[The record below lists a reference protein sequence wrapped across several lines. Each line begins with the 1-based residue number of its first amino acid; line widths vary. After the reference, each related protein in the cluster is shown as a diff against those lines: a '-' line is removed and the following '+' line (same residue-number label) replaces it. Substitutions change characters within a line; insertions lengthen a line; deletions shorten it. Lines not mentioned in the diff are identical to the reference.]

1 MELRRLRYFV
11 AVAEELHFSRAAERL
26 HIGQPPLSQQ
36 IQLLEDELGVR
47 LLDRT
52 RRWVRLTEVGRLFLQ
67 DARRILAL
75 SEQAVETA
83 RRAERGEVGELRI
96 GFTSSTPLTEA
107 FNKAVNEYRRS
118 FPRVT
123 LSLAEMPTLRQAE
136 AIRERR
142 IDLGFLRPPQT
153 ALPREIATTPLRRD
167 PLMLVAPS
175 DHALMRRKSV
185 PIRDLA
191 DQPFIMFS
199 ADAGTGVQSLVLDLC
214 REAGFEPKT
223 ALQAREGS
231 TIIGLVAAG
240 CGIAILPESF
250 NAIRIK
256 GVSYLPIADRAAKTQ
271 LVLARH
277 SADRSPLVDSFIEL
291 ALRAVAS
298 PS

>member
-36 IQLLEDELGVR
+36 IQLLEEELGVR

-52 RRWVRLTEVGRLFLQ
+52 RRWVKLTEAGRLFLD

-83 RRAERGEVGELRI
+83 RRADRGEVGELRI

-107 FNKAVNEYRRS
+107 FNKAVNEYRKA

-123 LSLAEMPTLRQAE
+123 LSLSDMPTLRQLE

-142 IDLGFLRPPQT
+142 IDLGFLRPPDT
-153 ALPREIATTPLRRD
+153 VLPRDVVTTPLRRD

-175 DHALMRRKSV
+175 NHPLMRRKS
-185 PIRDLA
+185 ISIKELA
-191 DQPFIMFS
+191 DQPFVMFS
-199 ADAGTGVQSLVLDLC
+199 PDAGTGVQSLVLRLC
-214 REAGFEPKT
+214 REAGFEPKM

-240 CGIAILPESF
+240 CGISILPESF
-250 NAIRIK
+250 HAIRIK
-256 GVSYLPIADRAAKTQ
+256 GVSYLPLSDRAAKTQ
-271 LVLARH
+271 LMLARH
-277 SADRSPLVDSFIEL
+277 HADRSPLVDSFVEL
-291 ALRAVAS
+291 AVRAVS
-298 PS
+298 LSR

>member
-36 IQLLEDELGVR
+36 IQLLEEELGVK

-52 RRWVRLTEVGRLFLQ
+52 RRWVRLTEAGRLFLD

-75 SEQAVETA
+75 SAQAADTA
-83 RRAERGEVGELRI
+83 RRADRGEVGELRI

-107 FNKAVNEYRRS
+107 FNKAVNEYRKE

-123 LSLAEMPTLRQAE
+123 LVLSEMPTLRQLE
-136 AIRERR
+136 ALRDRR
-142 IDLGFLRPPQT
+142 IDLGFLRPPDT
-153 ALPREIATTPLRRD
+153 GLPHDISLTPLRRD
-167 PLMLVAPS
+167 PLMVVVP
-175 DHALMRRKSV
+175 DEHALARRKSV
-185 PIRDLA
+185 AIKALA
-191 DQPFIMFS
+191 DQPFVMFS
-199 ADAGTGVQSLVLDLC
+199 ADAGTGIQGLVLRLC

-223 ALQAREGS
+223 ALQAREGG

-256 GVSYLPIADRAAKTQ
+256 GVHYVPLSDRAAKAR
-271 LVLARH
+271 LMLARH
-277 SADRSPLVDSFIEL
+277 HDDRSPSTNAFVAL
-291 ALRAVAS
+291 ATRAIS
-298 PS
+298 PSG

>member
-36 IQLLEDELGVR
+36 IQLLEEELGVQ
-47 LLDRT
+47 LLERT
-52 RRWVRLTEVGRLFLQ
+52 RRWVKLTEAGRLFLE

-107 FNKAVNEYRRS
+107 FNKAVNAYRKA

-123 LSLAEMPTLRQAE
+123 LSLSEMPTLRQVE
-136 AIRERR
+136 AIREQR
-142 IDLGFLRPPQT
+142 IDLGFLRPPEASLSREV
-153 ALPREIATTPLRRD
+153 ALTPLRRD

-175 DHALMRRKSV
+175 SHALMRRASV
-185 PIRDLA
+185 AIKELS
-191 DQPFIMFS
+191 DQPFVMFS
-199 ADAGTGVQSLVLDLC
+199 ADAGTGVQSLVLRLC

-256 GVSYLPIADRAAKTQ
+256 GVGYLPLADRAAKTQ
-271 LVLARH
+271 LMLARH
-277 SADRSPLVDSFIEL
+277 TTHRSALADSFVEL
-291 ALRAVAS
+291 ALRAVAK
-298 PS
+298 